1 MALGSIP
8 GRGTKI
14 QQDMQYCQKKNH
26 KNSKQITGFKP
37 RYFCC
42 QGSSLITET
51 LYLEFKLLENHL
63 CSSNV
68 FQKFCT
74 QWTQVVLKF
83 VVQSLNWVRLFDTSW
98 TAVHQASLSFTIS
111 HSLLKL
117 ISIESVMPST
127 ILSSL
132 VTFFSC
138 LPSFPASGFFLMS
151 RLFVSGSQSIGA
163 FWATSSKMREESYVT
178 EFSQMI
184 YTVPG
189 NIPQF

>member
-8 GRGTKI
+8 GWRTQI
-14 QQDMQYCQKKNH
+14 QQDMWYYQKKKKKKNH
-26 KNSKQITGFKP
+26 EISKKITSFIP

-68 FQKFCT
+68 FQKFWT

-83 VVQSLNWVRLFDTSW
+83 AVQSLNGVQLFDTPW
-98 TAVHQASLSFTIS
+98 TAAHQASLSFTIS

-117 ISIESVMPST
+117 MSIESVMPSNQ
-127 ILSSL
+127 L
-132 VTFFSC
+132 VLC
-138 LPSFPASGFFLMS
+138 CHPLLLPSIFP
-151 RLFVSGSQSIGA
+151 SI
-163 FWATSSKMREESYVT
+163 RV
-178 EFSQMI
+178 FSNELALH
-184 YTVPG
+184 VR
-189 NIPQF
+189 

>member
-14 QQDMQYCQKKNH
+14 QQDMQYCQKKKNH

-83 VVQSLNWVRLFDTSW
+83 VVQSLNWVQLFDTSW

-111 HSLLKL
+111 RSLLKL
-117 ISIESVMPST
+117 ISIESVMPSNHPVLCCHLLLLPS
-127 ILSSL
+127 IFPSIR
-132 VTFFSC
+132 FFSN
-138 LPSFPASGFFLMS
+138 
-151 RLFVSGSQSIGA
+151 
-163 FWATSSKMREESYVT
+163 ESALRVR
-178 EFSQMI
+178 
-184 YTVPG
+184 
-189 NIPQF
+189 